1 MGQILELPDL
11 NIPEDELK
19 MLLAQS
25 LLQQEAVSLGKAAE
39 IAGYSERTFVE
50 ILLKKGIS
58 PIQYNE
64 THLEEDLH
72 NA

>member
-1 MGQILELPDL
+1 MAQIIELPDL
-11 NIPEDELK
+11 NMSDYELK

-25 LLQQEAVSLGKAAE
+25 LFQQQAISLGKAAE
-39 IAGYSERTFVE
+39 IAEYSERTFVE

-58 PIQYNE
+58 PIQYDE
-64 THLEEDLH
+64 SQLEEDIG